1 MRRQRA
7 FRITA
12 WLAALAVIV
21 LPLVAA
27 VNGWLAADRWP
38 FRQLSVNGSFR
49 HVSVEQVRHA
59 AMPALNPGYFAVDL
73 DLVRASV
80 SALPWIEHA
89 EVRKHWPDQ
98 IEIAITEREAIA
110 RWGSDKLLSL
120 RGDLYSVPA
129 STFPD
134 GLPQFNGS
142 EELRHQIQD
151 FYRQALVT
159 LAPIGLTPSGVVL
172 SGRGAWTLALSNG
185 GELLLGREQA
195 NQRLVRF
202 AEVYRQLS
210 ATDATRLQRA
220 DLRYEN
226 GFALRWSPPAEPD
239 AVPLLVEPRSDIPL
253 APPTPM
259 APGAITNEPA
269 HI

>member
-1 MRRQRA
+1 MRRHRA
-7 FRITA
+7 LRITA
-12 WLAALAVIV
+12 WLAALGVIA

-49 HVSVEQVRHA
+49 QVSVEQVRA
-59 AMPALNPGYFAVDL
+59 AAAAQALTPGYFAVDL
-73 DLVRASV
+73 DLVRAGV

-89 EVRKHWPDQ
+89 EVRKHWPDR
-98 IEIAITEREAIA
+98 IEIAITERVPIA
-110 RWGSDKLLSL
+110 RWGDDRLLSM

-134 GLPQFNGS
+134 GLPQFSGP
-142 EELRHQIQD
+142 EELRHQIRD

-159 LAPIGLTPSGVVL
+159 LEPIGLAPNGVVL

-185 GELLLGREQA
+185 GELVLGREQA
-195 NQRLVRF
+195 SERLVRF
-202 AEVYRQLS
+202 AAVYRQLS
-210 ATDATRLQRA
+210 ATDVARLQRA

-226 GFALRWSPPAEPD
+226 GFALRWSPPVEPD
-239 AVPLLVEPRSDIPL
+239 AVPAQIEPRLDTS
-253 APPTPM
+253 TPM
-259 APGAITNEPA
+259 TPGAITHEPA